1 MSYQRY
7 KGKSKYHFRYYRKT
21 KYHPFLVV
29 LVTNENGNG
38 SDVKISGFNMTSSTL
53 RFLERPSRFIKLDK
67 NPNPEWDAESYVS
80 IDFIENQPAKWFTR
94 PIRRWKLSKEDENK
108 IDELL
113 KKKKNDSSE
122 PSFHKRSLILIEYG
136 Y

>member
-38 SDVKISGFNMTSSTL
+38 GDVKISGFNMTSSTL
-53 RFLERPSRFIKLDK
+53 KFLERPSRFIKLDK
-67 NPNPEWDAESYVS
+67 NPNPETDAESYVS
-80 IDFIENQPAKWFTR
+80 IDTLKINQQSGSQDQLEDGNYQKKMK
-94 PIRRWKLSKEDENK
+94 IRSTNYWK
-108 IDELL
+108 
-113 KKKKNDSSE
+113 
-122 PSFHKRSLILIEYG
+122 KRKMTQRVIIS
-136 Y
+136 

>member
-38 SDVKISGFNMTSSTL
+38 KDIKISGFSMTSSTL
-53 RFLERPSRFIKLDK
+53 KFLERPSRFIKLDK
-67 NPNPEWDAESYVS
+67 NPNPEMDAESYVS
-80 IDFIENQPAKWFTR
+80 VDYIENQPAYLFTR
-94 PIRRWKLSKEDENK
+94 PIRKWKLSKEDEEK

-113 KKKKNDSSE
+113 KRKKK
-122 PSFHKRSLILIEYG
+122 
-136 Y
+136 